1 MLEYISERTLCD
13 LVKESNGLNEN
24 MARYL
29 FKQMINTML
38 YINSKGIAH
47 RDLKLENLLITN
59 NYELKFA
66 DFGFAS
72 QSKEL

>member
-1 MLEYISERTLCD
+1 
-13 LVKESNGLNEN
+13 

-29 FKQMINTML
+29 FKQMVDTLI
-38 YINSKGIAH
+38 YINSMGISH
-47 RDLKLENLLITN
+47 RDIKLENLLITN

-72 QSKEL
+72 YSKEVLT